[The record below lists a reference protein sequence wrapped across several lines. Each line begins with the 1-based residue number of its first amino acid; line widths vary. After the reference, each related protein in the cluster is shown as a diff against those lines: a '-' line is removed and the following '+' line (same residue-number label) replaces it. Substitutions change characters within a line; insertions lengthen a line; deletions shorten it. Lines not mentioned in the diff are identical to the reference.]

1 MALKLGNFQSI
12 YKALNPSI
20 QFSDEAP
27 DDYVLMCSA
36 DVFSRKIEI
45 KVLQIFLIMLIYT

>member
-45 KVLQIFLIMLIYT
+45 KRKLETL

>member
-1 MALKLGNFQSI
+1 MALKLGNFQSL

-20 QFSDEAP
+20 QFPDKAP
-27 DDYVLMCSA
+27 DDYVLMCNA

-45 KVLQIFLIMLIYT
+45 RRKLETL